1 MCMYYSI
8 RIDERQ
14 YVYGTGGKIYRYL
27 QLGLISTFVTSPVQL
42 MAFWPGLRT
51 GNSPLMALFML
62 AVPE

>member
-1 MCMYYSI
+1 MYYSI

-27 QLGLISTFVTSPVQL
+27 QFGFTSTFVTSPDQL
-42 MAFWPGLRT
+42 IAFMPGLRM

-62 AVPE
+62 VVPE